1 MHHLDPK
8 TRNAAD
14 LALDCY
20 KHCHGMATTHC
31 LAVGGAHV
39 ERGHLTLMLACAE
52 ICRTT
57 AHLLLMDSRPWPAH
71 GRRMRRN
78 LRGLRQGLRKARRHG
93 VLRRRLPRLCERLPG
108 PGGLSLAA
116 AAIA

>member
-20 KHCHGMATTHC
+20 KHCHGTAMTHC
-31 LAVGGAHV
+31 LKMGGAHV
-39 ERGHLTLMLACAE
+39 EPDHLHLMAACAE

-57 AHLLLMDSRPWPAH
+57 AHLLLMDSVH
-71 GRRMRRN
+71 GRHMARECAEVCEACATDCARLGDMESCVAACRACA
-78 LRGLRQGLRKARRHG
+78 KA
-93 VLRRRLPRLCERLPG
+93 C
-108 PGGLSLAA
+108 AA
-116 AAIA
+116 LTA

>member
-20 KHCHGMATTHC
+20 KHCHGMAMTHC
-31 LAVGGAHV
+31 LKAGGTHA
-39 ERGHLTLMLACAE
+39 EPDHLRLMAACAE

-57 AHLLLMDSRPWPAH
+57 AHLLLMDSVH
-71 GRRMRRN
+71 GRHMARECAEVCDACAADCARVGDMDSCVAACRACA
-78 LRGLRQGLRKARRHG
+78 KA
-93 VLRRRLPRLCERLPG
+93 CAA
-108 PGGLSLAA
+108 LAA
-116 AAIA
+116 

>member
-20 KHCHGMATTHC
+20 KHCHGMAMTHC
-31 LAVGGAHV
+31 LKVGGAHA
-39 ERGHLTLMLACAE
+39 EPDHLRLMAACAE

-57 AHLLLMDSRPWPAH
+57 AHLLLMDSVH
-71 GRRMRRN
+71 GRHMASECAEICEACAADCARVGDMESCVAACRACA
-78 LRGLRQGLRKARRHG
+78 KA
-93 VLRRRLPRLCERLPG
+93 CAA
-108 PGGLSLAA
+108 LAA
-116 AAIA
+116 